1 MQQMT
6 TEPVTEAAET
16 TPKHQV
22 GERAVVNTAVRAVGE
37 VVGKLASLALFAEMG
52 RSLGQAGLG
61 VFTFGMAFVQITTI
75 PVDFGMDRYLV
86 RRVARDRG
94 TMNSLFARVLS
105 AKLILTGPVAAAT
118 VALVTVLGY
127 GTRTRETVYVL
138 TAGFVFDAMARAIFG
153 LFMAVE
159 RSGMLAITVVIQ
171 RVLVAIAGI
180 LALHNGYG
188 VVTVAICYTSGS
200 LLSILIAAGLLAW
213 RIGMPPLR
221 LTAARM
227 RELFS
232 ACLPFAAQ
240 DVFTVLLFKLDA
252 VILSLM
258 STAQAVG
265 RYGAAYRLLESTFF
279 IDVSLAGAFAA
290 MYTYLGPDTD
300 PPISA
305 VFQRSLGLA
314 QALLMPIA
322 VGFGLLAGPIC
333 RLIFGPQFLAAG
345 APLRLLA
352 PVVVLLGLVMLCQ
365 SLIVSRSSGRA
376 VVKVTAWM
384 VLLNAVLNVALI
396 PLLADRGSATAM
408 LVTEAA
414 FIAISLLWSVRLVG
428 GVNWWAMSGAPLLAG
443 LAMALAILPLRAHL
457 LPGALVGA
465 AVYVLALVALQLVIA
480 PQDVNFALSLV
491 RRRLALRRA

>member
-1 MQQMT
+1 MT
-6 TEPVTEAAET
+6 TEPVTNASEPTA
-16 TPKHQV
+16 KHRV
-22 GERAVVNTAVRAVGE
+22 GERALGNTFVRAAGE
-37 VVGKLASLALFAEMG
+37 ILGKLASLVLFAEMG

-75 PVDFGMDRYLV
+75 PVDFGMDRWLV
-86 RRVARDRG
+86 RRIARDRG
-94 TMNSLFARVLS
+94 AMNTLFTRVIS
-105 AKLILTGPVAAAT
+105 AKLVLIGPVGAAT
-118 VALVTVLGY
+118 IALVTALGY
-127 GTRTRETVYVL
+127 GARTRETVYVL
-138 TAGFVFDAMARAIFG
+138 TAGFVFDAIARAIFG

-159 RSGMLAITVVIQ
+159 RSGMLAITVVVQ
-171 RVLVAIAGI
+171 RVLVAVAGV
-180 LALHNGYG
+180 LALRNGYG
-188 VVTVAICYTSGS
+188 VVTVAICYTCGS
-200 LLSILIAAGLLAW
+200 LLSIFIAGALLAL

-221 LTAARM
+221 FRVAGL

-290 MYTYLGPDTD
+290 MYTYLGRDTE
-300 PPISA
+300 PTIGA

-314 QALLMPIA
+314 QALLIPIA
-322 VGFGLLAGPIC
+322 VGFGVLAGPVC

-376 VVKVTAWM
+376 VVRVTGWM
-384 VLLNAVLNVALI
+384 VALNAALNVALI

-408 LVTEAA
+408 LVTEVA
-414 FIAISLLWSVRLVG
+414 FVAISVVWGARLVG
-428 GVNWWAMSGAPLLAG
+428 GINWWAMSGAPLLAG
-443 LAMALAILPLRAHL
+443 LAMGVAILPLRAHL
-457 LPGALVGA
+457 LPGALVGS
-465 AVYVLALVALQLVIA
+465 AVYVVALVALQLMIA
-480 PQDVNFALSLV
+480 PQDVNFAISMV
-491 RRRLALRRA
+491 RRRVALRRA